1 MQKATHR
8 GSRQHAWP
16 HLVLHQQ
23 RALRRVG
30 KMSSSPLDHQ
40 LKGGVRL
47 NIGQILFPQNGARA
61 ALDAKELQDKR
72 SLGSQLE
79 RN

>member
-1 MQKATHR
+1 MPKATHG
-8 GSRQHAWP
+8 GSSQHAWP

-40 LKGGVRL
+40 LKGGVWL
-47 NIGQILFPQNGARA
+47 NIGQILFPQDGARA
-61 ALDAKELQDKR
+61 ALDAKELEENKYLTH
-72 SLGSQLE
+72 S
-79 RN
+79 